1 MHAMASCEQQR
12 TLDFEE
18 VRETSDCDRRTQR
31 REQST
36 WRAAGAGSVGMCGD
50 TGCMGGVDIPFRG
63 QKAFCTA
70 KQRVGRKAR
79 EALHAGCKCSP
90 TSWNLENRHDRG
102 HHHHRPKRFRTR
114 GTAAA
119 DHSGQA
125 ARPTR
130 RSPIVGSTSYMYDPP
145 VSGISGYRLHLIMA
159 PWRVS
164 HWLGLAR
171 HLPNINSS
179 AMAP

>member
-1 MHAMASCEQQR
+1 MGMA
-12 TLDFEE
+12 
-18 VRETSDCDRRTQR
+18 
-31 REQST
+31 
-36 WRAAGAGSVGMCGD
+36 GD
-50 TGCMGGVDIPFRG
+50 THCMGGLGIPFRG
-63 QKAFCTA
+63 RRAFCTA

-130 RSPIVGSTSYMYDPP
+130 RSPIVGSTS
-145 VSGISGYRLHLIMA
+145 
-159 PWRVS
+159 
-164 HWLGLAR
+164 
-171 HLPNINSS
+171 
-179 AMAP
+179 

>member
-1 MHAMASCEQQR
+1 MGMA
-12 TLDFEE
+12 
-18 VRETSDCDRRTQR
+18 
-31 REQST
+31 
-36 WRAAGAGSVGMCGD
+36 GD
-50 TGCMGGVDIPFRG
+50 THCMGGLGIPFRG
-63 QKAFCTA
+63 RRAFCTA

-125 ARPTR
+125 AKPRQRT
-130 RSPIVGSTSYMYDPP
+130 SIAGSTSYQPLFVCCGNWCP
-145 VSGISGYRLHLIMA
+145 ILQSISGYAYSRT
-159 PWRVS
+159 PD
-164 HWLGLAR
+164 GL
-171 HLPNINSS
+171 
-179 AMAP
+179 